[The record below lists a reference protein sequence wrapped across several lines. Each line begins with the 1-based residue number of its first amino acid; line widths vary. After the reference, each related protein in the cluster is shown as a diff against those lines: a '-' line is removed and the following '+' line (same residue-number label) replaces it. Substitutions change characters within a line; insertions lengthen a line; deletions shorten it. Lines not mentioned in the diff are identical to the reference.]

1 LPPTLADLEQR
12 NLVRRC
18 AKLGLYA
25 AVLLGLIGGFIAW
38 FGTQKNV
45 TVVVEGKARHVRT
58 MSATVAGT
66 LRDANLSVGDHDV
79 VAPSRQSRVH
89 RGSVVQ
95 LRRGRLLELNVD
107 GVSREVW
114 TTYQTVDEALAHL
127 GYGAAQPTEVSR
139 SQRLPLTPTQI
150 SLVMPKQVTVVV
162 NGKRQTVHTIALT
175 VGGLLSDLSLSL
187 SSYDKV
193 SISLGT
199 QPVDGLTVQV
209 KLATLTVHTVVS
221 KVPYHVVSKPNPDA
235 YKGTTKV
242 LKAGKAGVN
251 RITYQYVYMDGKLI
265 ARHVVWI
272 IAGAKPRTQVQ
283 TVGTKARASSGSGYS
298 AVPVGEAQQIAKQ
311 LVTARGWDSTQF
323 GCLVDLWDRESHWN
337 VHAGNPVTGA
347 YGIPQALP
355 GSKMATAGPDWQNNA
370 TTQIKWGL
378 GYIASRY
385 GTPCNA
391 WAHSQATGWY

>member
-1 LPPTLADLEQR
+1 M
-12 NLVRRC
+12 RRS

-25 AVLLGLIGGFIAW
+25 AVLLGLVGGFIAW

-66 LRDANLSVGDHDV
+66 LRDAELTVRDHDV
-79 VAPSRQSRVH
+79 VAPSPQSRVH
-89 RGSVVQ
+89 SGSVVQ

-114 TTYQTVDEALAHL
+114 TTDQTVDEALVHL
-127 GYGAAQPTEVSR
+127 GYGAAQPTGVSR

-150 SLVMPKQVTVVV
+150 NLVMPKRVTVVV
-162 NGKRQTVHTIALT
+162 NGQRQTVQTTAPT
-175 VGGLLSDLSLSL
+175 VGAVLTAMSLSL
-187 SSYDKV
+187 SAYDKV
-193 SISLGT
+193 SIPPST
-199 QPVDGLTVQV
+199 QPVDGLTVRV
-209 KLATLTVHTVVS
+209 TLATLTVHTVVS
-221 KVPYHVVSKPNPDA
+221 KIPYHVVTKPNPDA

-242 LKAGKAGVN
+242 LKAGKTGAN
-251 RITYQYVYMDGKLI
+251 RITYQYIYMDGKLI
-265 ARHVVWI
+265 ARHVVWV
-272 IAGAKPRTQVQ
+272 IAGSKPRTQIQ
-283 TVGTKARASSGSGYS
+283 SVGTKARPSSGSGGGS
-298 AVPVGEAQQIAKQ
+298 GGSPVPVGEAQSIAKQ
-311 LVTARGWDSTQF
+311 LVTARGWDGTQF
-323 GCLVDLWDRESHWN
+323 GCLVDLWNRESHWN

-385 GTPCNA
+385 GTPCGA
-391 WAHSQATGWY
+391 WAHSQSTGWY

>member
-1 LPPTLADLEQR
+1 LF
-12 NLVRRC
+12 
-18 AKLGLYA
+18 
-25 AVLLGLIGGFIAW
+25 GLIGGFIAW

-45 TVVVEGKARHVRT
+45 TIVVEGKARHMRT

-66 LRDANLSVGDHDV
+66 LRDAKLTVGDHDV
-79 VAPSRQSRVH
+79 VAPSPQSRVH
-89 RGSVVQ
+89 SGSVVQ

-114 TTYQTVDEALAHL
+114 TTDQTVDQALAHL
-127 GYGAAQPTEVSR
+127 GYGAAQPTGVSR

-150 SLVMPKQVTVVV
+150 SLVMPKRVNLIV
-162 NGKRQTVHTIALT
+162 NGKLQTVQTTALT
-175 VGGLLSDLSLSL
+175 VRDLLSELSLSL

-193 SISLGT
+193 SIPLGT
-199 QPVDGLTVQV
+199 QPVDGLNVQV
-209 KLATLTVHTVVS
+209 ELATLTVHTVIS

-242 LKAGKAGVN
+242 LKAGKAGAN
-251 RITYQYVYMDGKLI
+251 RITYQYVYMDGKLV
-265 ARHVVWI
+265 ARQVVWVT
-272 IAGAKPRTQVQ
+272 AGAKPRTQVQ
-283 TVGTKARASSGSGYS
+283 SVGTKARPSSGGGSGYS
-298 AVPVGEAQQIAKQ
+298 PVPAGEAQQIAKQ
-311 LVTARGWDSTQF
+311 LVTARGWDGTQF
-323 GCLVDLWDRESHWN
+323 GCLVDLWNRESHWN

-385 GTPCNA
+385 GTPCAA

>member
-1 LPPTLADLEQR
+1 M
-12 NLVRRC
+12 RRS

-25 AVLLGLIGGFIAW
+25 AVLLGLVGGFIAW

-45 TVVVEGKARHVRT
+45 TVVVEGEARHVRT
-58 MSATVAGT
+58 MSAAAAGT
-66 LRDANLSVGDHDV
+66 LRDAELTVGSHDV
-79 VAPSRQSRVH
+79 VAPSPQSRVH
-89 RGSVVQ
+89 TGSVVQ

-114 TTYQTVDEALAHL
+114 TTDQTVDEALVHL
-127 GYGAAQPTEVSR
+127 GYGAAQPTGVSR

-150 SLVMPKQVTVVV
+150 SLVMPKRVTVVV
-162 NGKRQTVHTIALT
+162 NGQRQTMQTTVPT
-175 VGGLLSDLSLSL
+175 VGALLSGMSLSL
-187 SSYDKV
+187 SAYDKI
-193 SISLGT
+193 SIPLST
-199 QPVDGLTVQV
+199 QPVDGLTVRV
-209 KLATLTVHTVVS
+209 KLVTLTVHTVIS

-242 LKAGKAGVN
+242 LKAGKAGAN
-251 RITYQYVYMDGKLI
+251 RITYQYIYMDGKLV
-265 ARHVVWI
+265 ARHVAWV
-272 IAGAKPRTQVQ
+272 IAGAKPRTQIQ
-283 TVGTKARASSGSGYS
+283 SVGTKARPSSGSTCGS
-298 AVPVGEAQQIAKQ
+298 PVPAGEAQQIAKQ
-311 LVTARGWDSTQF
+311 LVTARGWDGTQF
-323 GCLVDLWDRESHWN
+323 GCLVDLWNRESHWN

-391 WAHSQATGWY
+391 WAHSQSTGWY

>member
-1 LPPTLADLEQR
+1 M
-12 NLVRRC
+12 RRC
-18 AKLGLYA
+18 AKLGFYA
-25 AVLLGLIGGFIAW
+25 VVLVGLIAGFVAW

-66 LRDANLSVGDHDV
+66 LRDAKLTVGQHDV
-79 VAPSRQSRVH
+79 LAPSPQSRV
-89 RGSVVQ
+89 RSGSVVQ

-107 GVSREVW
+107 GLQREVW
-114 TTYQTVDEALAHL
+114 TTDQTVDQALSHL
-127 GYGAAQPTEVSR
+127 GYGAAQPTGVSR

-150 SLVMPKQVTVVV
+150 SLVMPKRVTVVV
-162 NGKRQTVHTIALT
+162 NHRRQTVETTAVT
-175 VGGLLSDLSLSL
+175 VANLLADLSVAL

-193 SISLGT
+193 SLPLGT
-199 QPVDGLTVQV
+199 QPVDGLTVTV
-209 KLATLTVHTVVS
+209 KVASLTVRTVVS

-235 YKGTTKV
+235 YQGTTKV
-242 LKAGKAGVN
+242 LKAGKAGTN

-265 ARHVVWI
+265 ARTVVWV
-272 IAGAKPRTQVQ
+272 IAGAKPRTQIQ
-283 TVGTKARASSGSGYS
+283 SVGTKARSSAGPVPAS
-298 AVPVGEAQQIAKQ
+298 EAQRIAKQ
-311 LVTARGWDSTQF
+311 LVTARGWDGTQF

-385 GTPCNA
+385 GTPCAA
-391 WAHSQATGWY
+391 WAHSESTGWY

>member
-1 LPPTLADLEQR
+1 
-12 NLVRRC
+12 VRRS

-25 AVLLGLIGGFIAW
+25 AVLLGLVGGFIAW

-66 LRDANLSVGDHDV
+66 LRDAKLTVGGHDV
-79 VAPSRQSRVH
+79 VAPSPQSRVH
-89 RGSVVQ
+89 TGSVVL
-95 LRRGRLLELNVD
+95 LRRGRLLELKVD

-114 TTYQTVDEALAHL
+114 TTDQTVDEALVHL
-127 GYGAAQPTEVSR
+127 GYGAAQPTGVSR

-150 SLVMPKQVTVVV
+150 SLVMPKRVTVVV
-162 NGKRQTVHTIALT
+162 NGQRQTVQTTAPT
-175 VGGLLSDLSLSL
+175 VGALVSDMALSLSA
-187 SSYDKV
+187 YDKI
-193 SISLGT
+193 SIPLST
-199 QPVDGLTVQV
+199 QPVDGLTVRV
-209 KLATLTVHTVVS
+209 KLATLTVRTVVS

-235 YKGTTKV
+235 YQGTTKV
-242 LKAGKAGVN
+242 LKAGKAGAN
-251 RITYQYVYMDGKLI
+251 RITYQYIYMDGKLV
-265 ARHVVWI
+265 ARHVVWV
-272 IAGAKPRTQVQ
+272 IAGAKPRTQIQ
-283 TVGTKARASSGSGYS
+283 SVGTKARPSSGSP
-298 AVPVGEAQQIAKQ
+298 VPVGEAQQIAKQ
-311 LVTARGWDSTQF
+311 LVTARGWDGTQF
-323 GCLVDLWDRESHWN
+323 GCLVDLWERESHWN

-385 GTPCNA
+385 GTPCSA
-391 WAHSQATGWY
+391 WAHSQSTGWY

>member
-1 LPPTLADLEQR
+1 
-12 NLVRRC
+12 VRRS

-25 AVLLGLIGGFIAW
+25 AVLVGLVGGFITW

-45 TVVVEGKARHVRT
+45 TIVVEGQARHVRT

-66 LRDANLSVGDHDV
+66 LRDAKLTVGSHDV
-79 VAPSRQSRVH
+79 VAPSAQSRVH
-89 RGSVVQ
+89 SGSVVQ

-107 GVSREVW
+107 GASREVW
-114 TTYQTVDEALAHL
+114 TTDQTVDKALAHL
-127 GYGAAQPTEVSR
+127 GYGAAQPTGVSR

-150 SLVMPKQVTVVV
+150 NLVMPKRVTVVV
-162 NGKRQTVHTIALT
+162 NGKRQTVQTTALT
-175 VGGLLSDLSLSL
+175 LGDLLTDMSLWL

-193 SISLGT
+193 SLPLGT

-209 KLATLTVHTVVS
+209 KLVTLTVHTVVS

-242 LKAGKAGVN
+242 VKAGRAGAN
-251 RITYQYVYMDGKLI
+251 RITYQYVYMDGKLV

-283 TVGTKARASSGSGYS
+283 SVGTKARPSGGSGG
-298 AVPVGEAQQIAKQ
+298 AGPVPAGEAQQIAKQ
-311 LVTARGWDSTQF
+311 LVTARGWDGTQF
-323 GCLVDLWDRESHWN
+323 GCLVKLWDRESHWN

-355 GSKMATAGPDWQNNA
+355 GSKMASAGPDWQNNA

-385 GTPCNA
+385 ATPCGA
-391 WAHSQATGWY
+391 WSHSEATGWY

>member
-1 LPPTLADLEQR
+1 
-12 NLVRRC
+12 VRRS

-25 AVLLGLIGGFIAW
+25 AVLVGLVGGFITW

-45 TVVVEGKARHVRT
+45 TIVVEGQARHVRT

-66 LRDANLSVGDHDV
+66 LRDAKLTVGSHDV
-79 VAPSRQSRVH
+79 VAPSAQSRVH
-89 RGSVVQ
+89 SGSVVQ

-107 GVSREVW
+107 GASREVW
-114 TTYQTVDEALAHL
+114 TTDQTVDKALAHL
-127 GYGAAQPTEVSR
+127 GYGAAQPTGVSR

-150 SLVMPKQVTVVV
+150 NLVMPKRVTVVV
-162 NGKRQTVHTIALT
+162 NGKRQTVQTTALT
-175 VGGLLSDLSLSL
+175 LGDLLSHMSLWL

-193 SISLGT
+193 SLPLGT

-209 KLATLTVHTVVS
+209 KLVTLTVHTVVS

-242 LKAGKAGVN
+242 VKAGRAGAN
-251 RITYQYVYMDGKLI
+251 RITYQYVYMDGKLV

-283 TVGTKARASSGSGYS
+283 SVGTKARPSGGSGG
-298 AVPVGEAQQIAKQ
+298 AGPVPAGEAQQIAKQ
-311 LVTARGWDSTQF
+311 LVTARGWDGTQF
-323 GCLVDLWDRESHWN
+323 GCLVKLWDRESHWN

-378 GYIASRY
+378 GYIAGRY
-385 GTPCNA
+385 GTPCGA
-391 WAHSQATGWY
+391 WAHSEATGWY

>member
-1 LPPTLADLEQR
+1 
-12 NLVRRC
+12 VRRS

-25 AVLLGLIGGFIAW
+25 AVLLGLVGGFIAW

-66 LRDANLSVGDHDV
+66 LRDAKLTVGDHDV

-89 RGSVVQ
+89 SGSVVQ

-114 TTYQTVDEALAHL
+114 TTDQTVDEALVHL
-127 GYGAAQPTEVSR
+127 GYGAAQPTGVSR

-150 SLVMPKQVTVVV
+150 SLVMPKRVTVVV
-162 NGKRQTVHTIALT
+162 NGQRQTVQTTALT
-175 VGGLLSDLSLSL
+175 VRAVLSGLSLSL
-187 SSYDKV
+187 STYDKV
-193 SISLGT
+193 SIPLST
-199 QPVDGLTVQV
+199 QPVDGLTVRV
-209 KLATLTVHTVVS
+209 KLATMTVHTVVS
-221 KVPYHVVSKPNPDA
+221 KVPYHVVSKPNADA

-242 LKAGKAGVN
+242 LKAGKTGAN
-251 RITYQYVYMDGKLI
+251 RITYQYIYMDGKLI
-265 ARHVVWI
+265 ARHVVWV
-272 IAGAKPRTQVQ
+272 IAGSRPRTQIQ
-283 TVGTKARASSGSGYS
+283 SVGTKARPSSGGGGSP
-298 AVPVGEAQQIAKQ
+298 VPVGEAQMIAKQ
-311 LVTARGWDSTQF
+311 LVTARGWDGTQF
-323 GCLVDLWDRESHWN
+323 GCLVDLWNRESHWN

-355 GSKMATAGPDWQNNA
+355 GSKMATAGPDWQDNA

-385 GTPCNA
+385 GTPCGA